1 MTDTIEEK
9 AQLVADAL
17 TALVELKKHK
27 DVYGKDEY
35 YKKHVDAVW
44 SNANYALAVWERE
57 DD

>member
-27 DVYGKDEY
+27 DVCGKDDY

-44 SNANYALAVWERE
+44 SNANYALAAWERE
-57 DD
+57 